1 MLQTSRSFKHRL
13 VIGLAAAL
21 FLCSLVLFATNS
33 VFAQGSA
40 DALPGRLDTPSPE
53 FPGLDKG
60 LFLDISRAGSRVIAV
75 GMHGSILYSDDQ
87 GNRWTQARVPVS
99 VLLTAVHFVN
109 ERLGWAVGH
118 NGVVLHSADGGA
130 SWQRQ
135 LDGWQIDQMVLAYA
149 ELNLKAVQAAPVVVE
164 PEIVESEILGAE
176 MVSPQIQ
183 NTESLESPAPT
194 AEPAADAAPETV
206 VLDVTEAV
214 EPVTEPLVVEAETT
228 PDPSEPSRSAQD
240 DYPDFLKMDDS
251 GADDLLYIAES
262 MLFDAKTDASVGADK
277 PLLDVLFLDERHGFV
292 IGAYGLMLET
302 TDAGKSWHY
311 VGHRIENTDRFHLNA
326 MVRVGAA
333 ELWLVGEA
341 GALFRSGDR
350 GQHWETLT
358 GPYEGTYF
366 GAQPVGSGVLIYG
379 LRGHAFYS
387 RDQGAS
393 WQRLVTEAD
402 STLTASV
409 LANDGTVFVFG
420 YGGTVLQ
427 WQPGQDH
434 MRLQPRKGFSTYLG
448 VVGLDSGRM
457 LVVGDRGVNEFVRE

>member
-1 MLQTSRSFKHRL
+1 M
-13 VIGLAAAL
+13 GLAAAL

-40 DALPGRLDTPSPE
+40 DVLPGRLDTPSPA

-75 GMHGSILYSDDQ
+75 GMHGAILYSDDQ
-87 GNRWTQARVPVS
+87 GKTWSQAHVPVS

-130 SWQRQ
+130 NWQRQ

-149 ELNLKAVQAAPVVVE
+149 ELNLKEVQAVPVVVE
-164 PEIVESEILGAE
+164 PEVLASEMPES
-176 MVSPQIQ
+176 VPT
-183 NTESLESPAPT
+183 TEPVPT
-194 AEPAADAAPETV
+194 PETAVDAAPEAV
-206 VLDVTEAV
+206 VLEVSGTVDPESLTPE
-214 EPVTEPLVVEAETT
+214 ELVANLS
-228 PDPSEPSRSAQD
+228 DPSRSAQD

-251 GADDLLYIAES
+251 GSDDLLYIAES
-262 MLFDAKTDASVGADK
+262 MLFDAKTDAAVGADK
-277 PLLDVLFLDERHGFV
+277 PLLDVLFLDAQHGFV

-311 VGHRIENTDRFHLNA
+311 VGHRIENTDRFHLNSLA
-326 MVRVGAA
+326 RVGEN

-341 GALFRSGDR
+341 GALFRSGNR
-350 GQHWETLT
+350 GQHWETLI

-366 GAQPVGSGVLIYG
+366 GALPVDSGVLIYG
-379 LRGHAFYS
+379 LRGHAFFS
-387 RDQGAS
+387 QDQGAS
-393 WQRLVTEAD
+393 WQRLAAEVD

-409 LANDGTVFVFG
+409 LAGDGTVFVFG

-427 WQPGQDH
+427 WQPGQDS

-457 LVVGDRGVNEFVRE
+457 LVVGDRGINEFVRE

>member
-21 FLCSLVLFATNS
+21 LLCSLVLFATDP

-75 GMHGSILYSDDQ
+75 GMHGAILYSDDQ
-87 GNRWTQARVPVS
+87 GSTWTQARVPVS

-118 NGVVLHSADGGA
+118 NGVVLHSADGGV

-149 ELNLKAVQAAPVVVE
+149 ELKLKEVQAAPVEVK
-164 PEIVESEILGAE
+164 PEIVESENLGAE
-176 MVSPQIQ
+176 LVAPQIQ
-183 NTESLESPAPT
+183 NPESLEPPAPS
-194 AEPAADAAPETV
+194 AEPAADAAP
-206 VLDVTEAV
+206 
-214 EPVTEPLVVEAETT
+214 
-228 PDPSEPSRSAQD
+228 DPSDPSRSAQD

-251 GADDLLYIAES
+251 GSDDLLYIAES
-262 MLFDAKTDASVGADK
+262 MLFDAKTDAAVGADK

-311 VGHRIENTDRFHLNA
+311 VGYRIENTARFHLNA
-326 MVRVGAA
+326 LVRVGAD

-341 GALFRSGDR
+341 GALFRTADR

-387 RDQGAS
+387 LDQGAS

-427 WQPGQDH
+427 WQPGQNN
-434 MRLQPRKGFSTYLG
+434 MRLQSRKGFSTYLG

>member
-1 MLQTSRSFKHRL
+1 M
-13 VIGLAAAL
+13 GLAAAL

-75 GMHGSILYSDDQ
+75 GMHGAILYSDDQ
-87 GNRWTQARVPVS
+87 GKTWSQARVPVS

-130 SWQRQ
+130 NWQRQ

-149 ELNLKAVQAAPVVVE
+149 ELNLKEVQAAPVVVE
-164 PEIVESEILGAE
+164 PEVLAPE
-176 MVSPQIQ
+176 MPDSVPT
-183 NTESLESPAPT
+183 TEPVPT
-194 AEPAADAAPETV
+194 PETAVDATPETV
-206 VLDVTEAV
+206 VLEVSGTVDPES
-214 EPVTEPLVVEAETT
+214 LT
-228 PDPSEPSRSAQD
+228 PEELAANLSDHSRSAQD

-251 GADDLLYIAES
+251 GSDDLLYIAES
-262 MLFDAKTDASVGADK
+262 MLFDAKTDAAVGADK
-277 PLLDVLFLDERHGFV
+277 PLLDVLFLDEQHGLV

-302 TDAGKSWHY
+302 TDAGKTWRY
-311 VGHRIENTDRFHLNA
+311 VGHRIENTDRFHLNSLA
-326 MVRVGAA
+326 RVGAD

-341 GALFRSGDR
+341 GALFRSGNR
-350 GQHWETLT
+350 GQLWETLI

-366 GAQPVGSGVLIYG
+366 GAQPVGGGVLIYG
-379 LRGHAFYS
+379 LRGHAFFS
-387 RDQGAS
+387 QDQGAN
-393 WQRLVTEAD
+393 WQRLAIEAD

-427 WQPGQDH
+427 WQPGQDQ

-457 LVVGDRGVNEFVRE
+457 LVVGDRGINEFVRE